1 VTLSFH
7 YAAREEPDALV
18 DGGRA
23 FTFSEFL
30 PAVRADIERL
40 RPLLSLRSV
49 GGGERRIIA
58 VEGTP
63 RRETLALLYALI
75 DLGVPFVLLHPGWT
89 GPERNA
95 VIDECEALVID
106 AGAAAPGESG
116 ETAAPP
122 PPVPD
127 DRRPLAVV
135 YTSGSTGRP
144 KGVELSRAAFAASA
158 AASAANLGRREED
171 RWALCMP
178 IAHVGGLSIVTRSL
192 AARRAVVLAAPFDT
206 ERLIATVERDK
217 VTLLSAVPVM
227 IRMLL
232 DRKPCW
238 IPPGSLRAVLLGGGP
253 IPESLLEEGAKRGFP
268 LLPTYGMTET
278 CSQIATAP
286 PGTEA
291 TDSGAPPLE
300 LFEVRTRGGRIQ
312 VRGPALFTSY
322 YPPSAHYDHPFLE
335 GGWFETGDLGDI
347 DRSGRLH
354 VRGRA
359 DDRIVTGGVN
369 VDPREVEER
378 IGSFPGV
385 AASVVFG
392 LKDEAWGEIIAAAI
406 VMVRGAPLD
415 RKSFASHLAGGLARP
430 KLPRRIAVVNSLPER
445 APGITDRAGAASVAA
460 RSLEPLSYDRSG

>member
-1 VTLSFH
+1 MTLSFH
-7 YAAREEPDALV
+7 DAAREEPDRIVLV

-30 PAVRADIERL
+30 PAVRAEIERL
-40 RPLLSLRSV
+40 RSLRSA

-95 VIDECEALVID
+95 VIDECEALVVD
-106 AGAAAPGESG
+106 AGATAPGG
-116 ETAAPP
+116 GGGTAAPP

-206 ERLIATVERDK
+206 ERLIATVEREK
-217 VTLLSAVPVM
+217 VTLLSTVPVM

-232 DRKPCW
+232 DRKPRW
-238 IPPGSLRAVLLGGGP
+238 VPPGSLRAVLLGGGP

-278 CSQIATAP
+278 CSQIATAT

-291 TDSGAPPLE
+291 TDSGALPLE
-300 LFEVRTRGGRIQ
+300 RFEIRTRGERIQ

-322 YPPSAHYDHPFLE
+322 YPPSAHDNPFLE

-378 IGSFPGV
+378 VGSFPGV
-385 AASVVFG
+385 EASVVFG
-392 LKDEAWGEIIAAAI
+392 LEDETWGEIVAAAI

-430 KLPRRIAVVNSLPER
+430 KLPRRIAVVDSLPER
-445 APGITDRAGAASVAA
+445 APGITDRAGAASAAA
-460 RSLEPLSYDRSG
+460 RSLEPLSYD